1 MNTPSIKREFVGQPT
16 GEPLSI
22 DRSVESNMLLTLSGT
37 GDRDYYFTQIGCF
50 NRLTVKHEK
59 QLFQKF
65 SQVRQDVHEM
75 FDQFPKSVTEVARP
89 NDGNKPGRERS
100 SRWWWEPMELPTIL
114 PKIEQQLD
122 ENGIQYILWRK
133 FFRKCKQILS
143 IQNTIVNANLRL
155 VASVARKE
163 YGESV
168 VLSAHDLLLQEGV
181 IGMIKAIGK
190 FDDSYGN
197 RFSTYAT
204 PGYGKL

>member
-1 MNTPSIKREFVGQPT
+1 MGFNTSCGGNFFV
-16 GEPLSI
+16 SA
-22 DRSVESNMLLTLSGT
+22 N
-37 GDRDYYFTQIGCF
+37 
-50 NRLTVKHEK
+50 
-59 QLFQKF
+59 KF
-65 SQVRQDVHEM
+65 SL
-75 FDQFPKSVTEVARP
+75 F
-89 NDGNKPGRERS
+89 
-100 SRWWWEPMELPTIL
+100 
-114 PKIEQQLD
+114 KI
-122 ENGIQYILWRK
+122 R
-133 FFRKCKQILS
+133 LS
-143 IQNTIVNANLRL
+143 TANLRL

>member
-50 NRLTVKHEK
+50 NRLTVKHGK

-65 SQVRQDVHEM
+65 SQVRQDIHEM
-75 FDQFPKSVTEVARP
+75 FNQFPKSVTEVARS
-89 NDGNKPGRERS
+89 NGGNKPGRKRS

-143 IQNTIVNANLRL
+143 I
-155 VASVARKE
+155 KE
-163 YGESV
+163 Q
-168 VLSAHDLLLQEGV
+168 A
-181 IGMIKAIGK
+181 
-190 FDDSYGN
+190 
-197 RFSTYAT
+197 
-204 PGYGKL
+204 